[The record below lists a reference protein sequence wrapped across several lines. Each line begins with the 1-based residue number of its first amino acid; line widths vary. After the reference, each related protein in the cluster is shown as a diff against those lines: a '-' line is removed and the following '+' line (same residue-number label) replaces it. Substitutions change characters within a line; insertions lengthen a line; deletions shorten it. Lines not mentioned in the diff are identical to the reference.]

1 MKVIK
6 KVFEKISGQK
16 IFSPQ
21 ISRKK
26 IFNRKIFTYKPGTI
40 QATLMIAFSV
50 VSAVILLCMGSVMY
64 LRFSSMSQ
72 KEILENNQRL
82 MGSDRRE
89 GGRLSDQY
97 AAGIGCLVL

>member
-50 VSAVILLCMGSVMY
+50 VSAVILKRDVFAFFQY
-64 LRFSSMSQ
+64 VP
-72 KEILENNQRL
+72 
-82 MGSDRRE
+82 E
-89 GGRLSDQY
+89 GNIRK
-97 AAGIGCLVL
+97 

>member
-64 LRFSSMSQ
+64 LRLSQ

-82 MGSDRRE
+82 M
-89 GGRLSDQY
+89 DQT
-97 AAGIGCLVL
+97 VESV

>member
-50 VSAVILLCMGSVMY
+50 VSAVILLCMGKRDV
-64 LRFSSMSQ
+64 FAFF
-72 KEILENNQRL
+72 
-82 MGSDRRE
+82 
-89 GGRLSDQY
+89 QY
-97 AAGIGCLVL
+97 VPERNIRK

>member
-6 KVFEKISGQK
+6 KVSEKISGQK

-50 VSAVILLCMGSVMY
+50 VSAVILLYGKRDVFAFFQY
-64 LRFSSMSQ
+64 VP
-72 KEILENNQRL
+72 
-82 MGSDRRE
+82 E
-89 GGRLSDQY
+89 GNIRK
-97 AAGIGCLVL
+97 